1 MTNIGFKEIYDHVS
15 VNSLLTCKGRSYP
28 KKLHRLQAPDRKRF
42 LFLFLFVWFFFIVCL
57 FHKYPLNTAFRV
69 FLFLG
74 AVDIFTPPPPP
85 LNVNWAQLFKG

>member
-28 KKLHRLQAPDRKRF
+28 KKIAQVTSARQKKVF
-42 LFLFLFVWFFFIVCL
+42 VFVCLFVFFIVCL

-74 AVDIFTPPPPP
+74 AVDIFT
-85 LNVNWAQLFKG
+85 AFQKEY